1 MAITRMRDSCAKSI
15 CLSSRCKE
23 GGRGKKDRRGWREM
37 ILFDKR
43 KVTATLRL
51 THLPDR
57 AIRGTTGFEAS
68 E

>member
-1 MAITRMRDSCAKSI
+1 
-15 CLSSRCKE
+15 
-23 GGRGKKDRRGWREM
+23 M

-68 E
+68 EWAERIARACRAWLDWRLKR